1 MSMTESFQ
9 KEWFWQR
16 VRTILGRHAAL
27 RGSGGA
33 EALEAMRKRYP
44 AGRPIEEE
52 LQRAWLMASERRV
65 SLCVVAVEID
75 CYVEYLS
82 AYGRDA
88 AEDCM
93 ETLERLIASLLVRED
108 DSCMR
113 LGQSG
118 FVLVLPDMPMLMG
131 RELVM
136 KINQAVRRQGLINKE
151 SHAGAVTLG
160 SGLAVVNPEPPYDR
174 NVLDIAKQALRKA
187 QRRGLGRLDIADLRG
202 GEKRDVAA

>member
-1 MSMTESFQ
+1 MTESFQ

-65 SLCVVAVEID
+65 SLCVVALEID
-75 CYVEYLS
+75 CHVEYLS

-160 SGLAVVNPEPPYDR
+160 AGLAVVNPEPPYDR